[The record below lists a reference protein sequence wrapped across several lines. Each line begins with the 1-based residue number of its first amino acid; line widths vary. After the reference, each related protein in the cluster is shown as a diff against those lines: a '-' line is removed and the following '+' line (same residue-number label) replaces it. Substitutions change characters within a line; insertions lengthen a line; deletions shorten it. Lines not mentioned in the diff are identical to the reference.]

1 MNRCYGCFE
10 IVQDN
15 TDRCGHCGFFIGDY
29 SMPKWV
35 LQPGTVL
42 NGKYLIGKRLGE
54 GGFGITYLAWDIN
67 METKVAIKEYYPG
80 YLVSRDVTSASGN
93 IITKTAGIENEDFQV
108 GLNRYVREASVLSKF
123 FELPGI
129 VSVKD
134 FFYENETAYIVME
147 YIEGVSLKKY
157 LEQKGGKISANEAL
171 KLVEPVISSLAVVH
185 KNKLLHRDISPDN
198 IMLDT
203 KGRVKLID
211 FGAARYF
218 GNESGKSMTVMLKH
232 GYAPIEQYSRN
243 GDQSSVTDIYA
254 LCAVLYRM
262 ITGVVPVDAS
272 DRVQNDTFVP
282 VRSLAKKTP
291 KYIAA
296 AIEKGLSVFSENR
309 QQSMEE
315 LYAEL
320 YVSFSGRISRWFNK
334 LTDKIYRAVKKLLI
348 TLIIV
353 LTLIVGAGIVYRM
366 NIDTFNEYKEK
377 IEQVFGKEESKEET
391 FLEKQSVLNDD
402 TQEKT
407 EKETIER
414 EKNKEE
420 IQKKDL
426 EEAPAEIAAEEERAS
441 KETAAS
447 TEEIAP
453 IKEEIPAQ
461 EEPAIDLRVEHG
473 IIVARDGYLNGRSQ
487 TLTVGN
493 ILDSYSDVIGNW
505 DGYVDESGQIFVY
518 YQGMKNGEGFAFEFQ
533 IFTNDSFKLT
543 GAAKNG
549 KQLETYSDFFQQ
561 ILNEVGV

>member
-10 IVQDN
+10 IVGDSTN
-15 TDRCGHCGFFIGDY
+15 RCAHCGFFVGDY
-29 SMPKWV
+29 AVPKWV

-54 GGFGITYLAWDIN
+54 GGFGITYLAWDVN

-108 GLNRYVREASVLSKF
+108 GLNRYVKEASVLSKF

-272 DRVQNDTFVP
+272 DRVQKDTFVP
-282 VRSLAKKTP
+282 VRNLAKKTP

-296 AIEKGLSVFSENR
+296 AIEKGLSVFAENR

-320 YVSFSGRISRWFNK
+320 YISKRGRISRGVEK
-334 LTDKIYRAVKKLLI
+334 LTDKIYRAVRKLLI

-353 LTLIVGAGIVYRM
+353 LALIVGAGIVYRM

-377 IEQVFGKEESKEET
+377 IEKVFGEEETEAET
-391 FLEKQSVLNDD
+391 FLEKQSVIKDD

-407 EKETIER
+407 EKEDIER
-414 EKNKEE
+414 EKDKEE
-420 IQKKDL
+420 IDKKDL
-426 EEAPAEIAAEEERAS
+426 EEVPAESVAPE
-441 KETAAS
+441 
-447 TEEIAP
+447 EEIAP
-453 IKEEIPAQ
+453 AEVAAPAEEVSAV
-461 EEPAIDLRVEHG
+461 DSRVEYG
-473 IIVARDGYLNGRSQ
+473 IMVARDGYLNGRTQ

-493 ILDSYSDVIGNW
+493 ILDSYSDVVGNW
-505 DGYVDESGQIFVY
+505 DGYVDESGQIYVY

-533 IFTNDSFKLT
+533 IFSNDSFKLT

-549 KQLETYSDFFQQ
+549 EQIETYSDFFQQ

>member
-10 IVQDN
+10 IVGDSTN
-15 TDRCGHCGFFIGDY
+15 RCAHCGFFVGDY
-29 SMPKWV
+29 AVPKWV

-54 GGFGITYLAWDIN
+54 GGFGITYLAWDVN

-108 GLNRYVREASVLSKF
+108 GLNRYVKEASVLSKF

-243 GDQSSVTDIYA
+243 GDQSFVTDIYA

-272 DRVQNDTFVP
+272 DRVQKDTFVP
-282 VRSLAKKTP
+282 VRNLAKKTP

-296 AIEKGLSVFSENR
+296 AIEKGLSVFAENR

-320 YVSFSGRISRWFNK
+320 YISKRGRISRGVEK
-334 LTDKIYRAVKKLLI
+334 LTDKIYRAVRKLLI

-353 LTLIVGAGIVYRM
+353 LALIVGAGIVYRM

-377 IEQVFGKEESKEET
+377 IEKVFGEEET
-391 FLEKQSVLNDD
+391 ETLLEKRSVLNDD
-402 TQEKT
+402 TQEK
-407 EKETIER
+407 EDIE
-414 EKNKEE
+414 EENKEE

-426 EEAPAEIAAEEERAS
+426 EEATVEITAEEIVPE
-441 KETAAS
+441 EEAAPA
-447 TEEIAP
+447 EEIAP
-453 IKEEIPAQ
+453 AEMAAPAE
-461 EEPAIDLRVEHG
+461 EEPLMDSRIEHG
-473 IIVARDGYLNGRSQ
+473 IMVARDGYLTGRSQ

-518 YQGMKNGEGFAFEFQ
+518 YQGIKNGEGFAFEFQ

-549 KQLETYSDFFQQ
+549 EQIETYSDFFQQ